1 MLCFSFPFF
10 SFLFL
15 CTSLAFLALQVLQVV
30 LAVFRAVCNLA
41 AQTDGCMMP
50 AWSKRMNR
58 FNAPVYK
65 AHAGTWC
72 EDSVLYQLQAR
83 ARCRCP
89 GVRIDLMPP
98 DPIKIQLTTAN
109 IAGRQAIDVNRSTT
123 VDLMCWN
130 RSTGAGPTL
139 NCQPPRGELTAGP
152 TARVSLPPV
161 VAQQVPLLPVLPRSI
176 KLCCPCSIGCIHQHV
191 EAELL
196 CSMPSHPHSII
207 ILSNILATH
216 SLLNTT
222 TRRIR
227 NRPAVA
233 YSPRDKQLHLQLLL
247 PDSTDKSAAL
257 VLDLVVKLPAPSRTA
272 MRRR

>member
-1 MLCFSFPFF
+1 
-10 SFLFL
+10 
-15 CTSLAFLALQVLQVV
+15 
-30 LAVFRAVCNLA
+30 
-41 AQTDGCMMP
+41 MP

-65 AHAGTWC
+65 AHAGAGQWC
-72 EDSVLYQLQAR
+72 EDSVLYQLQAP
-83 ARCRCP
+83 ARRRCP
-89 GVRIDLMPP
+89 GVSIDLMPL
-98 DPIKIQLTTAN
+98 DPIKIQLTAAN
-109 IAGRQAIDVNRSTT
+109 IITGRQAIDVNRSTT
-123 VDLMCWN
+123 VDSMCWN

-152 TARVSLPPV
+152 TAHVSLPPA

-176 KLCCPCSIGCIHQHV
+176 KLCCPSSIGCIHQHV
-191 EAELL
+191 EVDMELL

-227 NRPAVA
+227 NSPAVA